1 MQALST
7 STSDHCPMLVTCNP
21 FHRNFTGFRFEP
33 YWLHL
38 PGFAETVVDSWTKP
52 FSSADKIRVLHVK
65 LARLGKALKK
75 WSRSMV
81 EEKKLRTEIAQEVV
95 LRLDQAQER
104 RPLTPGELSLRKRAK
119 QRILGFAAL
128 RRIKIRQRSRL
139 TWIREGDAIT
149 RIPSSSI
156 LELRRAGEKNYIPAF
171 RTANGMVTA
180 HHDKV

>member
-1 MQALST
+1 
-7 STSDHCPMLVTCNP
+7 MLLTCNP

-95 LRLDQAQER
+95 LRLDQAQEC
-104 RPLTPGELSLRKRAK
+104 RPLTPREFSLRKRAK
-119 QRILGFAAL
+119 QKILGVC
-128 RRIKIRQRSRL
+128 
-139 TWIREGDAIT
+139 
-149 RIPSSSI
+149 SI
-156 LELRRAGEKNYIPAF
+156 
-171 RTANGMVTA
+171 TANQDKTMVPT
-180 HHDKV
+180 HIDLGG

>member
-1 MQALST
+1 
-7 STSDHCPMLVTCNP
+7 MLLTCNP
-21 FHRNFTGFRFEP
+21 FHRNFTGFHFEP

-104 RPLTPGELSLRKRAK
+104 RPLTPRELSLRKRAK
-119 QRILGFAAL
+119 QKILGVC
-128 RRIKIRQRSRL
+128 
-139 TWIREGDAIT
+139 
-149 RIPSSSI
+149 SI
-156 LELRRAGEKNYIPAF
+156 
-171 RTANGMVTA
+171 TANQDKTMVPT
-180 HHDKV
+180 HIDLGG